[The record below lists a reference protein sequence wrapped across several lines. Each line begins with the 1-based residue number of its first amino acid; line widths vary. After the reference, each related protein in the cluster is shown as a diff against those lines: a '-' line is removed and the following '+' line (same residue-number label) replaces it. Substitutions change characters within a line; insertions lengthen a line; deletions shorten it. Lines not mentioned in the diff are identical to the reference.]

1 MRRIKSVGD
10 CIRGRVKSPDQGA
23 AQKKEKRLSEFFT
36 TTMTN
41 DQSQDI
47 VSIARAARIASTALQ
62 SVTTQHKSEALFRI
76 REVLEQRRDQVF
88 EANRLDK
95 QLAEKQVAQ
104 GILSSSLFA
113 RLDITGGSKYDTI
126 LAGLADVVALP
137 DPSNRVT
144 LATRLD
150 NGLDLYRVSCS
161 VGVLLT
167 IFEARPEVVVNIS
180 ALALKSGN
188 AVILKGGKEAI
199 HTNAALADAI
209 REALA
214 SLPEGNPVPRDAVQI
229 VETRE
234 EISALLE
241 LDRYI
246 DLVVPRGSN
255 SLVKYIQNNTRI
267 PVLGHADGL
276 CSVYIDK
283 DADVDKAVRV
293 AVDSKE
299 IITYQMA
306 AIPNYRLNNVCTS
319 ARGSHKLISSH
330 QTTYPAACNSA
341 ETLLL
346 HSSLLSPSSS
356 ILHRLATAFFESSV
370 HLRCDPP
377 TLAALEQLFP
387 ADTPFSSFFTPS
399 VSDDYDTEFLALVMA
414 VRAVQSVEE
423 AVEHVNEHGSKH
435 TDAIVTE
442 DERVANYFMTR
453 VDAAGVFWNASTR
466 FSDGFR
472 YGFGAEVGVST
483 NKTHARGPVGLEGL
497 VIYKYRIHG
506 NGHAT
511 ADYSGSGANARKFLH
526 EVIPEAEYKV
536 EGRR

>member
-1 MRRIKSVGD
+1 
-10 CIRGRVKSPDQGA
+10 
-23 AQKKEKRLSEFFT
+23 
-36 TTMTN
+36 MTN

-47 VSIARAARIASTALQ
+47 VSIARAARIASTVLQ
-62 SVTTQHKSEALFRI
+62 SVTTKHKSEALFRI

-104 GILSSSLFA
+104 GTLSSSLFA

-150 NGLDLYRVSCS
+150 NGLDLYRVSCP

-188 AVILKGGKEAI
+188 AVILKGGKEAT

-214 SLPEGNPVPRDAVQI
+214 LLPEGNPVPRDAVQI

-283 DADVDKAVRV
+283 EADVDKAVRV
-293 AVDSKE
+293 AVDSKVRGDHHH
-299 IITYQMA
+299 TS
-306 AIPNYRLNNVCTS
+306 NYHHNQL
-319 ARGSHKLISSH
+319 
-330 QTTYPAACNSA
+330 
-341 ETLLL
+341 
-346 HSSLLSPSSS
+346 PS
-356 ILHRLATAFFESSV
+356 E
-370 HLRCDPP
+370 
-377 TLAALEQLFP
+377 
-387 ADTPFSSFFTPS
+387 
-399 VSDDYDTEFLALVMA
+399 
-414 VRAVQSVEE
+414 
-423 AVEHVNEHGSKH
+423 
-435 TDAIVTE
+435 
-442 DERVANYFMTR
+442 
-453 VDAAGVFWNASTR
+453 
-466 FSDGFR
+466 
-472 YGFGAEVGVST
+472 
-483 NKTHARGPVGLEGL
+483 
-497 VIYKYRIHG
+497 
-506 NGHAT
+506 
-511 ADYSGSGANARKFLH
+511 
-526 EVIPEAEYKV
+526 
-536 EGRR
+536 